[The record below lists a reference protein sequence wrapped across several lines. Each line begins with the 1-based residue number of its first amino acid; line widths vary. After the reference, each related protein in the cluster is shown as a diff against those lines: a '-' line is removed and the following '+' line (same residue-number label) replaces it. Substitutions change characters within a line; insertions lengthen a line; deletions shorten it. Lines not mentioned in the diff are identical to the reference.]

1 MQPFSNISDNEFMTV
16 VIVIEAELGIVRKK
30 VQFIAQIYII
40 TSQKKKKEKKLPF
53 HVFLPISANWF
64 PV

>member
-40 TSQKKKKEKKLPF
+40 TSQKKKLPF